1 MQGRDA
7 VSVKIYFILP
17 TVGTLIDVLTWT
29 PIPKPQLFWISP
41 PPAACAWPQSSAIH
55 IDTAILTKA
64 RFVQGLWRDLKPR
77 PELSEERRV
86 AFYEAIDLIA
96 FSAEGEADLCPAF
109 ATAA

>member
-1 MQGRDA
+1 M
-7 VSVKIYFILP
+7 
-17 TVGTLIDVLTWT
+17 
-29 PIPKPQLFWISP
+29 
-41 PPAACAWPQSSAIH
+41 
-55 IDTAILTKA
+55 
-64 RFVQGLWRDLKPR
+64 QGLWRDLKPR